1 MNVATKTAE
10 FILENDIMYK
20 PSDTLCRCDVTMSQK
35 YSGRGLLRPA
45 RADQSEQIGLVLL
58 VEVLKGIWNQFFVFR
73 QPKKTLCWS
82 RPKNRS
88 RQCRC
93 YRDRA
98 RDRRFFKNQRRCFD
112 FSAGEDAKDLDA
124 GKQTRLDADEGV
136 VQHSG
141 EECS

>member
-10 FILENDIMYK
+10 FILENDIMCVYGTYTETVPSYK
-20 PSDTLCRCDVTMSQK
+20 LPDTLCRCDVTMSQK

-93 YRDRA
+93 YRDRH
-98 RDRRFFKNQRRCFD
+98 FFKNQRRCFD

-124 GKQTRLDADEGV
+124 DEGV
-136 VQHSG
+136 V
-141 EECS
+141 